1 VTGRWKS
8 EHEHQ
13 FELRGWLHSG
23 PLLQATIGDGF
34 DRTVARFPTREALV
48 DVPTGRRLTYA
59 ELRAEVDALAQ
70 ALLVEGIA
78 RGDRVGIWAP
88 NCAEWTI
95 VQYATAKIGAIL
107 VTVNPAYRT
116 HEVAAAGSPE
126 GPRAGVWRAR
136 IPEDQEE

>member
-1 VTGRWKS
+1 MNTSLSYVAGSTVD
-8 EHEHQ
+8 
-13 FELRGWLHSG
+13 